1 MPRICVRCWAGS
13 RSSMAMTDPSA
24 SDTVDSVLPPQPD
37 RRLHPLSPLFVL
49 LHHLRQFILPIIVF
63 LVLGR
68 GDRDELWSLVVI
80 LLLGVA
86 SVWRYYTY
94 QYRILEDRLVV
105 RSGLFEQQ
113 LRQIPFSRIHN
124 VAVHQSLL
132 HRLFKVAEVRL
143 ESAAGRKPEAQMQVL
158 PLDAA
163 LALEALVRSH
173 GAQHDATALADT
185 PDAHL
190 WLRLPLSEVV
200 RLGLISNRGMVVV
213 GATLVAL
220 SQMRIQV
227 PDATLKRWAR
237 LANAQ
242 AHDHPLTWLQ
252 VAGLVILAVLL
263 ALALVRLLSVALA
276 ILQYYDFRLTVHGR
290 RLSTERGLMS
300 RARASVPRRRIQTW
314 QLRETPLH
322 RLFRRRTLQVETAA
336 STANENQRSVRDIA
350 PVATPDRCDAL
361 IARLLPAGHWPPSQW
376 HPLHR
381 RAWMPLALPS
391 LLLLFP
397 AGVLVWRFGT
407 PGWLALLAVPV
418 FVAMAMLHARHAG
431 YSVQGELVAI
441 RSGWLSRRWR
451 FAELDKLQVIRL
463 SQSPLQRRLG
473 MASLLLDTA
482 GADSI
487 GPPLGIVHVP
497 TSEAE
502 RLQRF
507 LQRQVARRPLHW

>member
-1 MPRICVRCWAGS
+1 
-13 RSSMAMTDPSA
+13 MTE
-24 SDTVDSVLPPQPD
+24 PQPLAEGMAEATGRPD
-37 RRLHPLSPLFVL
+37 QRLHPLSPLFVL

-68 GDRDELWSLVVI
+68 GDREELWSLVVI

-94 QYRILEDRLVV
+94 QYRILDDRIVV
-105 RSGLFEQQ
+105 RSGLLERQ

-124 VAVHQSLL
+124 VAVHQTLL
-132 HRLFKVAEVRL
+132 HRLLRVAEVRL

-173 GAQHDATALADT
+173 GVQHVPTTAPDT

-190 WLRLPLSEVV
+190 WLQLPLREVV

-213 GATLVAL
+213 GAALVAL

-227 PDATLKRWAR
+227 PDATLKRWASI
-237 LANAQ
+237 ANAQ
-242 AHDHPLTWLQ
+242 AHDHPLDTLQ
-252 VAGLVILAVLL
+252 IAGLVILAVAL

-276 ILQYYDFRLTVHGR
+276 ILQFHDFRLTVHGR
-290 RLSTERGLMS
+290 RLSTERGLLS
-300 RARASVPRRRIQTW
+300 RARASVPRRRIQSW
-314 QLRETPLH
+314 QLRETLLH
-322 RLFRRRTLQVETAA
+322 RLFRRRSLQVETAA

-350 PVATPDRCDAL
+350 PIASPVRCDAL
-361 IARLLPAGHWPPSQW
+361 IARLLPGVHWPPARWQ
-376 HPLHR
+376 PLHR
-381 RAWMPLALPS
+381 LAWIPLALPGV
-391 LLLLFP
+391 LLLAP
-397 AGVLVWRFGT
+397 CGVLIWQFG
-407 PGWLALLAVPV
+407 PVAALALLSLPV
-418 FVAMAMLHARHAG
+418 FVVMALLHVRHAG
-431 YSVQGELVAI
+431 YSIQGELVAI

-451 FAELDKLQVIRL
+451 FAELDKLQTLRL
-463 SQSPLQRRLG
+463 TQSPLQRALG

-487 GPPLGIVHVP
+487 GPPLRIAHVP
-497 TSEAE
+497 IQDAI
-502 RLQRF
+502 RLQRM
-507 LQRQVARRPLHW
+507 LQQQVAQRPLHW